1 MQITSTL
8 SAGGTNLSDRVE
20 NKIKTGNRRS
30 KTPLSVVSKRQMRG
44 VFIAIAVLFLIFA
57 CFPMVMVLIKSLSV
71 GGKASLAAYRDVLAS
86 KEVFVGMRNSFGVAG
101 LSALI
106 ATGLAFVLA
115 YTLNFTAAPKGLKHF
130 ISVFAMLPMLI
141 PTITYGFAL
150 IYSFGKQG
158 LLTRLFHHQ
167 FFSIYGTRG
176 LVVGFVI
183 YTTPIAFMLIE
194 NTMHFIDKKYLIVSK
209 IMGDSPWRQFMNTVG
224 IPMLGTLATAFIQS
238 FTLAFTDYGI
248 PMSIAGNMNLAATLL
263 YGRML
268 GTFPDFA
275 AGSVIAIL
283 MLIPAVINVSLIQ
296 YLKRFNVR
304 YSSTSD
310 MKMRR
315 SAGRDG
321 AFSAASLVILAAL
334 LMIFAVIF
342 VVPFVNQ
349 WPYDV
354 AFSMKHFKAVFSDLE
369 LSQVV
374 KNSLTVSLLSA
385 LIGTVVAY
393 GAALFSG
400 RTEGSRLEGQT
411 MDTIAL
417 TINTIPGMVIGVA
430 YMLAFKGTAIQNTF
444 AILII
449 CNIVHLFPS
458 PYLMIKNALEK
469 LNPQWEKTA
478 SLMGDSWLK
487 TLGRILTPN
496 VWPALLEAFSFYFI
510 NAMVTVSAV
519 IFVAGAHT
527 MVMTVKIQELQHF
540 ADFDDIFVLSVLIF
554 IFNIAA
560 KGIVSAIKHVTAHRR
575 LAIKS

>member
-8 SAGGTNLSDRVE
+8 SAGGTNLSDRAE
-20 NKIKTGNRRS
+20 NKLKTGRRRS

-57 CFPMVMVLIKSLSV
+57 CFPMVMVFIKSLSV
-71 GGKASLAAYRDVLAS
+71 GGKASVAAYRDVLSS

-106 ATGLAFVLA
+106 STGLAFVLA

-158 LLTRLFHHQ
+158 FLTRLFRHQ

-176 LVVGFVI
+176 LVIGFVI

-209 IMGDSPWRQFMNTVG
+209 IMGDDPWRRFMNTVG

-248 PMSIAGNMNLAATLL
+248 PMSIAGNMDLAATLL

-315 SAGRDG
+315 DPVRDG
-321 AFSAASLVILAAL
+321 AFSAASLAILVCM

-349 WPYDV
+349 WPYNV

-478 SLMGDSWLK
+478 ALMGDSWLK
-487 TLGRILTPN
+487 TMGRVVTPN

-560 KGIVSAIKHVTAHRR
+560 KGIISAIKHVTAHRR

>member
-20 NKIKTGNRRS
+20 NKIKTGNRRP

-176 LVVGFVI
+176 LVIGFVI

-209 IMGDSPWRQFMNTVG
+209 IMGDSPWRRFMNTVG

-374 KNSLTVSLLSA
+374 KNALTVSLLSA

-400 RTEGSRLEGQT
+400 RTEGSRLAGQT

-487 TLGRILTPN
+487 TLGRIMTPN
-496 VWPALLEAFSFYFI
+496 VWPALFEAFSFYFI

-560 KGIVSAIKHVTAHRR
+560 KGIISAIKHVTAHRR